1 MRRTVLWRKPA
12 ASGPSSAKPKRLGP
26 NPRRRLPIPLRI
38 GYLPL
43 LMKLYAT
50 AIVLLASVMSSQA
63 APQEPAETNLWQV
76 LVSGGPVMYPLAAV
90 SMLALMLI
98 VAYTFSMRRGSVVSG
113 RYMQAAEALIRK
125 KDYLGL
131 LSLSSRHSQAIAG
144 VMERSMN
151 FLTQNSNASLAEARE
166 IAQAE
171 GVRLAGLWNQ
181 RISYLADIGSI
192 APMLGLFG
200 TVLGMIKSFSVVASD
215 IAASRPMMLADGVAE
230 ALVTTAVGLMIGI
243 PVMAAYAFFR
253 GRVQSMVSDLE
264 AASTILMAQLGAGH
278 SDSSKY

>member
-1 MRRTVLWRKPA
+1 MFVSAILLLA
-12 ASGPSSAKPKRLGP
+12 MVASSSAAQLG
-26 NPRRRLPIPLRI
+26 
-38 GYLPL
+38 
-43 LMKLYAT
+43 
-50 AIVLLASVMSSQA
+50 
-63 APQEPAETNLWQV
+63 EPAETNLLQV
-76 LVSGGPVMYPLAAV
+76 LVSGGPVMYPLAGL
-90 SMLALMLI
+90 SILALMLI
-98 VAYTFSMRRGSVVSG
+98 VIYALSMRRGSVVSS
-113 RYMQAAEALIRK
+113 RYMMAAEALIRK

-131 LSLSSRHSQAIAG
+131 LALSSRHSQAIAG

-151 FLTQNSNASLAEARE
+151 FLTQNSNASIAEARE

-171 GVRLAGLWNQ
+171 GVRLSGLWNQ
-181 RISYLADIGSI
+181 RISYLADIGSL

-230 ALVTTAVGLMIGI
+230 ALVTTAAGLMIGI

-253 GRVQSMVSDLE
+253 GRVQGMISDLE
-264 AASTILMAQLGAGH
+264 AASTILMAQLGAGN